1 MQGPHLSRLERYTNA
16 CLNFDRSVVHGAEEC
31 NRAGVA
37 LTNWPGRDLLMRF
50 FLRHIS
56 RKIGLAFAVS
66 LPAIAVFGLL
76 SWSSISRML
85 VSAGYLPRSTLVSA
99 VEVGPSTTQ
108 VPGAMIIS
116 TGNVALQLHGGVR
129 FSEGVLIFDG
139 ESGFVSTEPI
149 GVWACKRLQCLVDL
163 KVSFEELPPPG
174 RSALLVGQSR
184 TPGGWHLLYH
194 NGKLILQGDG
204 GASELSGAWEPTLGR
219 SYQIEIFSVGPHTTL
234 RIDGRVI
241 ARAGVNAMLSSKRG
255 FTFGGR
261 GGPSPLPFHGRMQ
274 NVRLAVGPL

>member
-1 MQGPHLSRLERYTNA
+1 
-16 CLNFDRSVVHGAEEC
+16 
-31 NRAGVA
+31 
-37 LTNWPGRDLLMRF
+37 MRF
-50 FLRHIS
+50 LLHHVS
-56 RKIGLAFAVS
+56 RKIGLAFAAS
-66 LPAIAVFGLL
+66 SPAIALFGLL
-76 SWSSISRML
+76 SWPGISRML
-85 VSAGYLPRSTLVSA
+85 VSAGYLPPPSLVSA

-108 VPGAMIIS
+108 DPGAMTIS

-149 GVWACKRLQCLVDL
+149 AAWDCERLACSVDL
-163 KVSFEELPPPG
+163 KVSFEELPPRG
-174 RSALLVGQSR
+174 QSALLVGQSR

-194 NGKLILQGDG
+194 NGKLILQQDG
-204 GASELSGAWEPTLGR
+204 GASELSGAWELTLGR
-219 SYQIEIFSVGPHTTL
+219 SYQIEVFSVGPYTTL
-234 RIDGRVI
+234 RVDGRVI